1 MSARSASTV
10 PATVLGIVAS
20 VALAAGLVTVPAVA
34 APGSRPIAHRS
45 AGPAPTPYRDRVL
58 ALMHDMTPKQ
68 KVGQL
73 FVIEVA
79 GRDANLVSDAAMEV
93 NQRLYGVD
101 TPAQAIAK
109 YQPGGVIYYTIRNGD
124 DNIGDPAQVATLS
137 KGLQA
142 AALALPRRIPLQ
154 ISVDQEGGSLVARF
168 GAPATQMPGNMA
180 LGAGRSVPD
189 ARRSARV
196 IGTELAAVGV
206 TQDYAPVS
214 DVNIN
219 PNNPVIGIRSVGGD
233 PGLVSDLASA
243 QVGGFHAGGISA
255 VAKHF
260 PGHGDTGVDSH
271 FGLPEVTHS
280 LEEIHQIDL
289 PPFEADIAAGVDTI
303 MTAHVVM
310 PAIEPDVPATM
321 SHKVLTGLLRHELGF
336 DGLIV
341 TDALDMAGATATYPP
356 DVAPVKA
363 VLAGADQLLVPPEMD
378 TAYAAVL
385 AAVRSGTISK
395 HRLNSSVYRILMH
408 KFSRGLVR
416 DPFVDPAAAP
426 LVMGAPEHLAAAQA
440 ITDRTTTLV
449 KNDAGLLP
457 LAPGPRRVLVTGWGV
472 TTTQNLATALGT
484 RGATTQVLQTGTTP
498 TASDV
503 DAAVAAAEDAD
514 LVVVST
520 NNAYAV
526 DASTG
531 QPTAAAAA
539 QTRLV
544 RALLATGTPV
554 VVAAMRNPYD
564 VASFPDAPTVL
575 DTYGYT
581 PDQVESLVRVL
592 FGEIDPVGRLP
603 VSIPGPNGTGELF
616 ELGHGLGY

>member
-1 MSARSASTV
+1 MSRRLVGVVLSA
-10 PATVLGIVAS
+10 L
-20 VALAAGLVTVPAVA
+20 LAATFGPSSATAGDPAR
-34 APGSRPIAHRS
+34 PGKPSYGDQA
-45 AGPAPTPYRDRVL
+45 L
-58 ALMHDMTPKQ
+58 ALMKKMSTKQ

-79 GRDANLVSDAAMEV
+79 GRDANLVSDAAMAT
-93 NQRLYGVD
+93 NQELYGVD

-109 YQPGGVIYYTIRNGD
+109 YQPGGVIYYTIRNND

-137 KGLQA
+137 NGLQTA
-142 AALALPRRIPLQ
+142 SLALPRHIPLQ

-180 LGAGRSVPD
+180 LGAGRSAAD
-189 ARRSARV
+189 AKRSAKV
-196 IGTELAAVGV
+196 IGQELAAVGV

-219 PNNPVIGIRSVGGD
+219 PNNPVIGIRSIGGD
-233 PGLVSDLASA
+233 PGLVSELAAA
-243 QVGGFHAGGISA
+243 QVKGYHAGGVSA

-280 LEEIHQIDL
+280 LEQIHEIDL

-310 PAIEPDVPATM
+310 PAIDPGVPATM
-321 SHKVLTGLLRHELGF
+321 SRKILTGLLRRELGF

-363 VLAGADQLLVPPEMD
+363 VLAGADQLLVPPQMD

-385 AAVRSGTISK
+385 DAVRSGVISK
-395 HRLNSSVYRILMH
+395 QRLNASVYRILLH
-408 KFSRGLVR
+408 KFRRGLFR
-416 DPFVDPAAAP
+416 DPFVDVAAAP
-426 LVMGAPEHLAAAQA
+426 TVMGAPEHLATAQA

-457 LAPGPRRVLVTGWGV
+457 LTAGPRDVLVTGWGV
-472 TTTQNLATALGT
+472 TTTATMGTALAA

-498 TASDV
+498 TQSDI
-503 DAAVAAAEDAD
+503 DAAVAAAEDSD

-526 DASTG
+526 DATTG
-531 QPTAAAAA
+531 NPTAGAAA
-539 QTRLV
+539 QTALV
-544 RALLATGTPV
+544 RALLASGTPV

-564 VASFPDAPTVL
+564 VASFPSAPTVV

-581 PDQVESLVRVL
+581 ADQVESLVRVL
-592 FGEIDPVGRLP
+592 FGEVDPAGRLP

-616 ELGHGLGY
+616 EFGHGLGY

>member
-1 MSARSASTV
+1 MSRRLV
-10 PATVLGIVAS
+10 GVVLS
-20 VALAAGLVTVPAVA
+20 VVLAATF
-34 APGSRPIAHRS
+34 
-45 AGPAPTPYRDRVL
+45 GPAAATADDSAQPAKPSYRDQVH
-58 ALMHDMTPKQ
+58 ALMKQMTPKQ

-79 GRDANLVSDAAMEV
+79 GRDADLVSDAAMAV
-93 NQRLYGVD
+93 NQQLYGVD

-109 YQPGGVIYYTIRNGD
+109 YQPGGVIYFTVRNND

-137 KGLQA
+137 NGLQR
-142 AALALPRRIPLQ
+142 AALALPRQIPLQ

-180 LGAGRSVPD
+180 LGAGRSAAD
-189 ARRSARV
+189 ARRSAKV

-214 DVNIN
+214 DVNVN
-219 PNNPVIGIRSVGGD
+219 PNNPVIGIRSIGGD
-233 PGLVSDLASA
+233 PGLVSDLAAA
-243 QVGGFHAGGISA
+243 QVKGFHAGGVSA

-271 FGLPEVTHS
+271 FGLPEVTHT
-280 LEEIHQIDL
+280 LDQIHRIDL
-289 PPFEADIAAGVDTI
+289 PPFVADIAAGVDTI

-310 PAIEPDVPATM
+310 PAIDPGVPATM
-321 SHKVLTGLLRHELGF
+321 SRKILTGLLRRELGF

-341 TDALDMAGATATYPP
+341 TDALDMAGAAATYPP

-385 AAVRSGTISK
+385 GAVRSGEISK
-395 HRLNSSVYRILMH
+395 KRLNASIYRILLH
-408 KFSRGLVR
+408 KFRRGLFR
-416 DPFVDPAAAP
+416 DPLVDVAAAP
-426 LVMGAPEHLAAAQA
+426 AVMGAPAHLATAQA

-457 LAPGPRRVLVTGWGV
+457 LAAGPREVLVTGWGV
-472 TTTQNLATALGT
+472 TTTATMATALAA

-498 TASDV
+498 MQPDI

-526 DASTG
+526 DGTTG
-531 QPTAAAAA
+531 NPTAGAAA
-539 QTRLV
+539 QTQLV

-554 VVAAMRNPYD
+554 VVAAVRNPYD
-564 VASFPDAPTVL
+564 VASFPTAPTVV

-581 PDQVESLVRVL
+581 ASQVESLVRVL
-592 FGEIDPVGRLP
+592 FGEVDPVGRLP
-603 VSIPGPNGTGELF
+603 VSVPGPNGTGELF